1 MQDRNIISGAMAA
14 FTAPFVD
21 AWEQL
26 LPFVLFALVLTF
38 ADLRYGLLAAKKR
51 GENIRKSRAVRRTLN
66 KMVDFICWI
75 AITWCLGHTFTTALK
90 IPILT
95 ILVLAIIYL
104 VELSSVID
112 NYFEYKGITKK
123 ISITKLLGK
132 VFKKADIEDVL
143 EDTAPEQK
151 AE

>member
-1 MQDRNIISGAMAA
+1 MQDRNIVSGAMAA

-26 LPFVLFALVLTF
+26 LPFILFALVLTF
-38 ADLRYGLLAAKKR
+38 ADLRYGLLAAAKR
-51 GENIRKSRAVRRTLN
+51 NEKIRKSRAVRRTLN
-66 KMVDFICWI
+66 KLVDFICWI
-75 AITWCLGHTFTTALK
+75 VITWCLGHTFTTALK

-95 ILVLAIIYL
+95 IMVLAIIYL

-123 ISITKLLGK
+123 ISLSKLLGK
-132 VFKKADIEDVL
+132 LFKKADIEDVL
-143 EDTAPEQK
+143 EDTK
-151 AE
+151 K